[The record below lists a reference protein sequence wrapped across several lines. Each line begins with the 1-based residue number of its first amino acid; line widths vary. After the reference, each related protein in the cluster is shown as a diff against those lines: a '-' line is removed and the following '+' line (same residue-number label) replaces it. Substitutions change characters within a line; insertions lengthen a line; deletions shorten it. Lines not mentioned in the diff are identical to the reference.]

1 MDDEKVR
8 ELVADITVS
17 GDYGSN
23 CCGASMYELGNTLI
37 CTDCKEYCEPA
48 KEEN

>member
-1 MDDEKVR
+1 MDAEKAR

-17 GDYGSN
+17 GDFGSN
-23 CCGASMYELGNTLI
+23 CCGASMYELGDSYL

-48 KEEN
+48 TEE